1 MAPRLRTLP
10 LACSAAILLTAL
22 SNAPTVLAEP
32 EARPATTRVAPLPRV
47 DLGAPDPR
55 CSDLAY
61 PLWDDGMCVRAKCA
75 DDDACDFTRV
85 ASAREPP
92 APVGL
97 ARERWRTATARPVKS
112 TDTRSVP
119 TQFAAARVRAKDSRR
134 AVGLPLLAEA
144 RIVDPRLAK
153 AHARASDPTSPK
165 DGSKP
170 ANASKSEKAAE
181 RSSLWSR
188 IGAALRRLWLRIET
202 LSRQILPR
210 GKTSLA
216 RGAS

>member
-32 EARPATTRVAPLPRV
+32 EARPATTRVAPVPRV

-153 AHARASDPTSPK
+153 AHARASDKTSPK
-165 DGSKP
+165 GGAAPS
-170 ANASKSEKAAE
+170 NASAPDSATE
-181 RSSLWSR
+181 RPSLWSR
-188 IGAALRRLWLRIET
+188 IRAALRRLWRRIVA
-202 LSRQILPR
+202 LSVKILPH
-210 GKTSLA
+210 GTTPISKVA
-216 RGAS
+216 P

>member
-32 EARPATTRVAPLPRV
+32 EARPATTRVAPVPRV

-75 DDDACDFTRV
+75 DDDACDFSRV

-153 AHARASDPTSPK
+153 AHARASDPTSP
-165 DGSKP
+165 S
-170 ANASKSEKAAE
+170 ASKEF
-181 RSSLWSR
+181 SSTRLARRFRPSVEQRGEWAIWEGQSPTSLSL
-188 IGAALRRLWLRIET
+188 GATRRLR
-202 LSRQILPR
+202 
-210 GKTSLA
+210 A
-216 RGAS
+216 R